1 MNNDPLHPTRVTVK
15 APLSSKGRRAGETE
29 EELLVELVEEAER
42 DRAKRVGVVHTQMP
56 CHPSGR
62 LAERLGATGGGG
74 GGVGSA
80 PECPVDC
87 NDATSERNGG
97 REGFQFKALTHK
109 DKNPLEEKKELI

>member
-29 EELLVELVEEAER
+29 EELLVELEEEAER

-74 GGVGSA
+74 VLDQHQSVQSIVMM
-80 PECPVDC
+80 PPV
-87 NDATSERNGG
+87 NGMGGG
-97 REGFQFKALTHK
+97 RGVNSK
-109 DKNPLEEKKELI
+109 P